1 MSKELCLKT
10 IEDFRDFHF
19 LVKDYQRGY
28 KWTATEVRQLL
39 DDLNEFE
46 PKENEFYCLQPIVIK
61 ADNDKKE
68 VIDGQQRCTTIYLIL
83 QYLGQHLFD
92 ITYQTREQSAEFLT
106 KIATLG
112 ISGEWNDWVA
122 SYSEKDNV
130 DNYHFFQAYRTIQDW
145 FAEKSEDEKNRFLE
159 KLLSKTKVIW
169 YEVTG
174 EIDSI
179 ELFTRIN
186 SNKIPLTEAELIKA
200 LFLIALTD
208 TSTQREWV
216 VAQQWDKI
224 ENELEEDEFWY
235 FITANIPPATPIDYI
250 FSLSEVVKKQENYQG
265 EYPIFNA
272 YYNAYKNAEN
282 KKQWVETQW
291 NEVRNN
297 FLTLKEW
304 FKDFEYY
311 HLVGA
316 LIHLGYNIN
325 TIFDL
330 KLQSNS
336 KTAFKEALKAEF
348 AKIIGSF
355 GNNLENVY
363 YNSGKERKA
372 LLLFNIISIL
382 QSEEKAYRFPFN
394 KFKTMNWYIEHIH
407 AIATDTNNKDVQKA
421 WLREN
426 KEYISGTLRKKIEDI
441 LSPKEIEDILSRK
454 DIEEEELSSLVEKVT
469 NELSEKG
476 FDNDNINEISNL
488 TLLDS
493 GTNRSYKNIIFPLK
507 RMRII
512 EEDKKG
518 TFIPL
523 CTKNVFQ
530 KYYTPKAND
539 LSIWTKDDKENYRK
553 SIITTF
559 NTFVNNGK

>member
-1 MSKELCLKT
+1 MSKILELKS
-10 IEDFRDFHF
+10 IENFRGFHF

-46 PKENEFYCLQPIVIK
+46 PKENEFYCLQPIIIK

-68 VIDGQQRCTTIYLIL
+68 LIDGQQRCSTIYLIL

-145 FAEKSEDEKNRFLE
+145 FAEKSEDEKNCFLE

-174 EIDSI
+174 KIDSI

-235 FITANIPPATPIDYI
+235 FITANTPPATPIDYI

-272 YYNAYKNAEN
+272 YYNVYKNAEN

-394 KFKTMNWYIEHIH
+394 KFKTMNWDIEHIH

-426 KEYISGTLRKKIEDI
+426 KEYISETLRKEIEDDI
-441 LSPKEIEDILSRK
+441 LSPKEIE
-454 DIEEEELSSLVEKVT
+454 EEKLSSLVEKVT

-476 FDNDNINEISNL
+476 FDNENINDLSNL

-530 KYYTPKAND
+530 KYYTPDASD
-539 LSIWTKDDKENYRK
+539 LSIWSKEDKDNYRQ

>member
-1 MSKELCLKT
+1 MSKILELKS
-10 IEDFRDFHF
+10 IENFRGFHF

-46 PKENEFYCLQPIVIK
+46 PKENEFYCLQPIIIK
-61 ADNDKKE
+61 VDNDKKE
-68 VIDGQQRCTTIYLIL
+68 LIDGQQRCTTIYLIL

-92 ITYQTREQSAEFLT
+92 ITYQTREQSAEFLNE
-106 KIATLG
+106 IATLNL
-112 ISGEWNDWVA
+112 SGEWNDWVA
-122 SYSEKDNV
+122 SHSKKDNV
-130 DNYHFFQAYRTIQDW
+130 DNYHFFQAYRAIQNW
-145 FAEKSEDEKNRFLE
+145 FAEKSEDEKSRFLE

-208 TSTQREWV
+208 ASTRREWV
-216 VAQQWDKI
+216 VAQQWDTT
-224 ENELEEDEFWY
+224 ENELEESEFWY
-235 FITANIPPATPIDYI
+235 FIAANTPPATPIDYI

-363 YNSGKERKA
+363 YSSGKERKA

-394 KFKTMNWYIEHIH
+394 KFKTMNWDIEHIH
-407 AIATDTNNKDVQKA
+407 AIATDTNNKAVQKA
-421 WLREN
+421 WLDEN
-426 KEYISGTLRKKIEDI
+426 KEYISRPLREEIKNI
-441 LSPKEIEDILSRK
+441 LSLKEIE
-454 DIEEEELSSLVEKVT
+454 EEKLSSLVEKVT
-469 NELSEKG
+469 NELLEKG
-476 FDNDNINEISNL
+476 FDNDNINDLSNL

-530 KYYTPKAND
+530 KYYTPDASD
-539 LSIWTKDDKENYRK
+539 LSIWSKEDKENYRQ

>member
-1 MSKELCLKT
+1 MSKILELKS
-10 IEDFRDFHF
+10 IENFRGFHF

-68 VIDGQQRCTTIYLIL
+68 LIDGQQRCTTIYLIL

-145 FAEKSEDEKNRFLE
+145 FAEKSEDEKNCFLE

-174 EIDSI
+174 KIDSI

-235 FITANIPPATPIDYI
+235 FITANTPPATPIDYI

-336 KTAFKEALKAEF
+336 KIAFKEALKAEF

-382 QSEEKAYRFPFN
+382 QAEEKAYRFPFN
-394 KFKTMNWYIEHIH
+394 KFKTMNWDIEHIH
-407 AIATDTNNKDVQKA
+407 AIATDTNNKAVQKA
-421 WLREN
+421 WLDEN
-426 KEYISGTLRKKIEDI
+426 KEYISAPLREEIKNI
-441 LSPKEIEDILSRK
+441 LSLKEIE
-454 DIEEEELSSLVEKVT
+454 EEKLSSLVEKVT

-476 FDNDNINEISNL
+476 FDNDNINDLSNL

-523 CTKNVFQ
+523 CTKNIFQ

>member
-1 MSKELCLKT
+1 MSKILELKS
-10 IEDFRDFHF
+10 IENFRGFHF

-68 VIDGQQRCTTIYLIL
+68 LIDGQQRCSTIYLIL

-92 ITYQTREQSAEFLT
+92 ITYQTRAQSAEFLNE
-106 KIATLG
+106 IATLNL
-112 ISGEWNDWVA
+112 SGEWNDWVA
-122 SYSEKDNV
+122 SHSKKDNV
-130 DNYHFFQAYRTIQDW
+130 DNYHFFQAYRAIQNW
-145 FAEKSEDEKNRFLE
+145 FAEKSEDEKSRFLE

-174 EIDSI
+174 KIDSI

-235 FITANIPPATPIDYI
+235 FITANTPPATPIDYI

-272 YYNAYKNAEN
+272 YYNVYKNAEN

-316 LIHLGYNIN
+316 LIHLEYNIN

-394 KFKTMNWYIEHIH
+394 KFKTMNWDIEHIH

-426 KEYISGTLRKKIEDI
+426 KEYISETLRKEIEDDI
-441 LSPKEIEDILSRK
+441 LSPKEIE
-454 DIEEEELSSLVEKVT
+454 EEKLSSLVEKVT

-476 FDNDNINEISNL
+476 FDNENINDLSNL

-530 KYYTPKAND
+530 KYYTPDASD
-539 LSIWTKDDKENYRK
+539 LSIWSKEDKENYRQ

>member
-1 MSKELCLKT
+1 MSKILELKS
-10 IEDFRDFHF
+10 IENFRGFHF

-68 VIDGQQRCTTIYLIL
+68 LIDGQQRCTTIYLIL

-92 ITYQTREQSAEFLT
+92 ITYQTREQSAEFLNE
-106 KIATLG
+106 IATLNL
-112 ISGEWNDWVA
+112 SGEWNDWVA
-122 SYSEKDNV
+122 SHSKKDNV
-130 DNYHFFQAYRTIQDW
+130 DNYHFFQAYRAIQNW
-145 FAEKSEDEKNRFLE
+145 FAEKSEDEKSRFLE

-208 TSTQREWV
+208 ASTRREWV
-216 VAQQWDKI
+216 VAQQWDTT
-224 ENELEEDEFWY
+224 ENELEESEFWY
-235 FITANIPPATPIDYI
+235 FIAANTPPATPIDYI

-363 YNSGKERKA
+363 YSSGKERKA

-394 KFKTMNWYIEHIH
+394 KFKTMNWDIEHIH
-407 AIATDTNNKDVQKA
+407 AIATDTNNKAVQKA
-421 WLREN
+421 WLEEN
-426 KEYISGTLRKKIEDI
+426 KNYITDDETLAKKIQDI
-441 LSPKEIEDILSRK
+441 LSLKEIK
-454 DIEEEELSSLVEKVT
+454 EEELSSLVEEVT
-469 NELSEKG
+469 KYLSEKG
-476 FDNDNINEISNL
+476 FDNDNINDLSNL

-530 KYYTPKAND
+530 KYYTPKANN
-539 LSIWTKDDKENYRK
+539 LSIWSKDDKENYRQ

>member
-1 MSKELCLKT
+1 MSKILELKS
-10 IEDFRDFHF
+10 IENFRGFHF

-46 PKENEFYCLQPIVIK
+46 PKENEFYCLQPIIIK
-61 ADNDKKE
+61 VDNDKKE
-68 VIDGQQRCTTIYLIL
+68 LIDGQQRCTTIYLIL

-112 ISGEWNDWVA
+112 ISGEWNDLVA

-208 TSTQREWV
+208 ASTRREWV
-216 VAQQWDKI
+216 VAQQWDTT
-224 ENELEEDEFWY
+224 ENELEESEFWY
-235 FITANIPPATPIDYI
+235 FIAANTPPATPIDYI

-272 YYNAYKNAEN
+272 YYNAFKNVEN

-363 YNSGKERKA
+363 YSSGKERKA

-394 KFKTMNWYIEHIH
+394 KFKTMNWDIEHIH
-407 AIATDTNNKDVQKA
+407 AIATDTNNKAVQKA
-421 WLREN
+421 WLEEN
-426 KEYISGTLRKKIEDI
+426 KNYITDDETLAKKIQDI
-441 LSPKEIEDILSRK
+441 LSLKEIK
-454 DIEEEELSSLVEKVT
+454 EEELSSLVEEVT
-469 NELSEKG
+469 KYLSEKG
-476 FDNDNINEISNL
+476 FDNDNINDLSNL

-530 KYYTPKAND
+530 KYYTPKANN
-539 LSIWTKDDKENYRK
+539 LSIWSKDDKENYRQ

>member
-1 MSKELCLKT
+1 MSKILELKS
-10 IEDFRDFHF
+10 IENFRGFHF
-19 LVKDYQRGY
+19 LVKNYQRGY

-46 PKENEFYCLQPIVIK
+46 PKENEFYCLQPFIIK
-61 ADNDKKE
+61 VDNDKKE
-68 VIDGQQRCTTIYLIL
+68 LIDGQQRCTTIYLIL

-92 ITYQTREQSAEFLT
+92 ITYQTRKQSAEFLNE
-106 KIATLG
+106 IATLNL
-112 ISGEWNDWVA
+112 SGEWNDWVA
-122 SYSEKDNV
+122 SHSKKDNV
-130 DNYHFFQAYRTIQDW
+130 DNYHFFQAYRAIQNW
-145 FAEKSEDEKNRFLE
+145 FAEKSEDEKSRFLE
-159 KLLSKTKVIW
+159 KLLSRTKVIW
-169 YEVTG
+169 YEVMG

-200 LFLIALTD
+200 LFLLALTD
-208 TSTQREWV
+208 ASTRREWV
-216 VAQQWDKI
+216 VAQQWDTT
-224 ENELEEDEFWY
+224 ENELEESELWY
-235 FITANIPPATPIDYI
+235 FIAANTPPATPIDYI

-363 YNSGKERKA
+363 YSSGKERKT

-394 KFKTMNWYIEHIH
+394 KFKTMNWDIEHIH

-426 KEYISGTLRKKIEDI
+426 KEYISETLRKEIEKI
-441 LSPKEIEDILSRK
+441 LSLKEIE
-454 DIEEEELSSLVEKVT
+454 EEKLSSLVEEVT
-469 NELSEKG
+469 KYLSEKG
-476 FDNDNINEISNL
+476 FDNENINDLSNL

-530 KYYTPKAND
+530 KYYTPDASD
-539 LSIWTKDDKENYRK
+539 LSIWSKEDKENYRQ

>member
-1 MSKELCLKT
+1 MSKILELKS
-10 IEDFRDFHF
+10 IENFRGFHF

-68 VIDGQQRCTTIYLIL
+68 LIDGQQRCTTIYLIL

-145 FAEKSEDEKNRFLE
+145 FAEKSEDEKNCFLE

-174 EIDSI
+174 KIDSI

-235 FITANIPPATPIDYI
+235 FITANTPPATPIDYI

-272 YYNAYKNAEN
+272 YYNVYKNAEN

-394 KFKTMNWYIEHIH
+394 KFKTMNWDIEHIH

-426 KEYISGTLRKKIEDI
+426 KEYISETLRKEIEDDI
-441 LSPKEIEDILSRK
+441 LSPKEIE
-454 DIEEEELSSLVEKVT
+454 EEKLSSLVEKVT

-476 FDNDNINEISNL
+476 FDNENINDLSNL

-530 KYYTPKAND
+530 KYYTPDASD
-539 LSIWTKDDKENYRK
+539 LSIWSKEDKENYRQ

>member
-1 MSKELCLKT
+1 MSKILELKS
-10 IEDFRDFHF
+10 IENFRGFHF

-61 ADNDKKE
+61 EDSGKKE
-68 VIDGQQRCTTIYLIL
+68 LIDGQQRCTTIYLIL

-92 ITYQTREQSAEFLT
+92 ITYQTRKQSTEFLNE
-106 KIATLG
+106 IATLNL
-112 ISGEWNDWVA
+112 SGEWNDWVA
-122 SYSEKDNV
+122 SHSKKDNV
-130 DNYHFFQAYRTIQDW
+130 DNYHFFQAYRAIQDW
-145 FAEKSEDEKNRFLE
+145 FSEKSEDEKSCFLE

-179 ELFTRIN
+179 ELFTHIN

-200 LFLIALTD
+200 LFLITLTD

-235 FITANIPPATPIDYI
+235 FITANTPPATPIDYI

-297 FLTLKEW
+297 FLMLKEW

-325 TIFDL
+325 TIFKI

-363 YNSGKERKA
+363 YSSGKERKA

-394 KFKTMNWYIEHIH
+394 KFKTMNWDIEHIH

-421 WLREN
+421 WLSEN
-426 KEYISGTLRKKIEDI
+426 KEYISETLRE
-441 LSPKEIEDILSRK
+441 EIEDILSLK
-454 DIEEEELSSLVEKVT
+454 EIEEEKLSSLIEKVT

-476 FDNDNINEISNL
+476 FDNENINDLSNL

-530 KYYTPKAND
+530 KYYTPNAND
-539 LSIWTKDDKENYRK
+539 LSIWTKDDKENYRQ
-553 SIITTF
+553 SIIITF

>member
-1 MSKELCLKT
+1 MSKILELKS
-10 IEDFRDFHF
+10 IENFRGFHF

-46 PKENEFYCLQPIVIK
+46 PKENEFYCLQPIIIK
-61 ADNDKKE
+61 VDNDKKE
-68 VIDGQQRCTTIYLIL
+68 LIDGQQRCTTIYLIL

-92 ITYQTREQSAEFLT
+92 ITYQTREQSAEFLNE
-106 KIATLG
+106 IATLNL
-112 ISGEWNDWVA
+112 SGEWNDWVA
-122 SYSEKDNV
+122 SHSKKDNV
-130 DNYHFFQAYRTIQDW
+130 DNYHFFQAYRAIQNW
-145 FAEKSEDEKNRFLE
+145 FAEKSEDEKSRFLE

-208 TSTQREWV
+208 ASTRREWV
-216 VAQQWDKI
+216 VAQQWDTT
-224 ENELEEDEFWY
+224 ENELEESEFWY
-235 FITANIPPATPIDYI
+235 FIAANTPPATPIDYI

-282 KKQWVETQW
+282 KKLWVETQW

-363 YNSGKERKA
+363 YSSGKERKA

-394 KFKTMNWYIEHIH
+394 KFKTMNWDIEHIH
-407 AIATDTNNKDVQKA
+407 AIATDTNNKAVQKA
-421 WLREN
+421 WLEEN
-426 KEYISGTLRKKIEDI
+426 KNYITDDETLAKKIQDI
-441 LSPKEIEDILSRK
+441 LSLKEIK
-454 DIEEEELSSLVEKVT
+454 EEELSSLVEEVT
-469 NELSEKG
+469 KYLSEKG
-476 FDNDNINEISNL
+476 FDNDNINDLSNL

-530 KYYTPKAND
+530 KYYTPKANN
-539 LSIWTKDDKENYRK
+539 LSIWSKDDKENYRQ

>member
-1 MSKELCLKT
+1 MSKILELKS
-10 IEDFRDFHF
+10 IENFRSFHF

-46 PKENEFYCLQPIVIK
+46 PKENEFYCLQPIIIK
-61 ADNDKKE
+61 VDNDKKE
-68 VIDGQQRCTTIYLIL
+68 LIDGQQRCTTIYLIL

-92 ITYQTREQSAEFLT
+92 ITYQTREQSAEFLNE
-106 KIATLG
+106 IATLNL
-112 ISGEWNDWVA
+112 SGEWNDWVA
-122 SYSEKDNV
+122 SHSKKDNV
-130 DNYHFFQAYRTIQDW
+130 DNYHFFQAYRAIQNW
-145 FAEKSEDEKNRFLE
+145 FAEKSEDEKSRFLE

-208 TSTQREWV
+208 ASTRREWV
-216 VAQQWDKI
+216 VAQQWDTT
-224 ENELEEDEFWY
+224 ENELEESEFWY
-235 FITANIPPATPIDYI
+235 FIAANTPPATPIDYI

-282 KKQWVETQW
+282 KKLWVETQW

-316 LIHLGYNIN
+316 LIHLGYKIN

-336 KTAFKEALKAEF
+336 KTAFKETLKAEF

-363 YNSGKERKA
+363 YSSGKERKA

-394 KFKTMNWYIEHIH
+394 KFKTMNWDIEHIH
-407 AIATDTNNKDVQKA
+407 AIATDTNNKAVQKA
-421 WLREN
+421 WLEEN
-426 KEYISGTLRKKIEDI
+426 KNYITDDETLAKKIQDI
-441 LSPKEIEDILSRK
+441 LSLKEIK
-454 DIEEEELSSLVEKVT
+454 EEELSSLVEEVT
-469 NELSEKG
+469 KYLSEKG
-476 FDNDNINEISNL
+476 FDNDNINDLSNL

-530 KYYTPKAND
+530 KYYTPKANN
-539 LSIWTKDDKENYRK
+539 LSIWSKDDKENYRQ

>member
-1 MSKELCLKT
+1 MSKILELKS
-10 IEDFRDFHF
+10 IENFRGFHF

-68 VIDGQQRCTTIYLIL
+68 LIDGQQRCTTIYLIL

-112 ISGEWNDWVA
+112 ISGEWNDWVD

-145 FAEKSEDEKNRFLE
+145 FAKKSEKEKEVWVKKLLE
-159 KLLSKTKVIW
+159 KCKVIW
-169 YEVTG
+169 YEV
-174 EIDSI
+174 ENELDSI

-235 FITANIPPATPIDYI
+235 FITANTPPATPIDYI

-382 QSEEKAYRFPFN
+382 QSEEKVYRFPFN
-394 KFKTMNWYIEHIH
+394 KFKTMNWDIEHIH

-426 KEYISGTLRKKIEDI
+426 KEYISGTLRKEIEDI
-441 LSPKEIEDILSRK
+441 LSPKEIE
-454 DIEEEELSSLVEKVT
+454 EEILSSLVEKVT

-476 FDNDNINEISNL
+476 FDNDNINDLSNL

-493 GTNRSYKNIIFPLK
+493 RTNRSYKNIIFPLK

-523 CTKNVFQ
+523 CTKNIFQ

>member
-1 MSKELCLKT
+1 MSKILELKS
-10 IEDFRDFHF
+10 IENFRGFHF

-46 PKENEFYCLQPIVIK
+46 PKENEFYCLQPIIIK
-61 ADNDKKE
+61 VDNDKKE
-68 VIDGQQRCTTIYLIL
+68 LIDGQQRCTTIYLIL

-92 ITYQTREQSAEFLT
+92 ITYQTRAQSAEFLNE
-106 KIATLG
+106 IATLNL
-112 ISGEWNDWVA
+112 SGEWNDWVA
-122 SYSEKDNV
+122 SHSKKDNV
-130 DNYHFFQAYRTIQDW
+130 DNYHFFQAYRAIQNW
-145 FAEKSEDEKNRFLE
+145 FAEKSEDEKSRFLE

-174 EIDSI
+174 KIDSI

-235 FITANIPPATPIDYI
+235 FITANTPPATPIDYI

-272 YYNAYKNAEN
+272 YYNVYKNAEN

-394 KFKTMNWYIEHIH
+394 KFKTMNWDIEHIH

-426 KEYISGTLRKKIEDI
+426 KEYISETLRKEIEDDI
-441 LSPKEIEDILSRK
+441 LSPKEIE
-454 DIEEEELSSLVEKVT
+454 EEKLSSLVEKVT

-476 FDNDNINEISNL
+476 FDNENINDLSNL

-530 KYYTPKAND
+530 KYYTPDASD
-539 LSIWTKDDKENYRK
+539 LSIWSKEDKENYRQ

>member
-1 MSKELCLKT
+1 MSKILELKS
-10 IEDFRDFHF
+10 IENFLGFHF

-68 VIDGQQRCTTIYLIL
+68 LIDGQQRCSTIYLIL

-235 FITANIPPATPIDYI
+235 FITANTPPATPIDYI

-272 YYNAYKNAEN
+272 YYNAYKNAKN

-394 KFKTMNWYIEHIH
+394 KFKTMNWDIEHIH

-421 WLREN
+421 WLSEN
-426 KEYISGTLRKKIEDI
+426 KEYISETLREEIKDI
-441 LSPKEIEDILSRK
+441 LSQKEID
-454 DIEEEELSSLVEKVT
+454 EEKLSSLVEKVT
-469 NELSEKG
+469 SELSEKG
-476 FDNDNINEISNL
+476 FDNENINEISNL

-493 GTNRSYKNIIFPLK
+493 GTNRSYKNIIFSLK

-530 KYYTPKAND
+530 KYYTPNASD
-539 LSIWTKDDKENYRK
+539 LSIWTKDDKENYRQ

>member
-1 MSKELCLKT
+1 MSKILELKS
-10 IEDFRDFHF
+10 IENFRGFHF

-68 VIDGQQRCTTIYLIL
+68 LIDGQQRCTTIYLIL

-112 ISGEWNDWVA
+112 ISGEWNDLVA

-272 YYNAYKNAEN
+272 YYNAFKNVEN

-394 KFKTMNWYIEHIH
+394 KFKTMNWDIEHIH
-407 AIATDTNNKDVQKA
+407 AIATDTNNKAVQKA
-421 WLREN
+421 WLEEN
-426 KEYISGTLRKKIEDI
+426 KNYITDDETLAKKIQDI
-441 LSPKEIEDILSRK
+441 LSLKEIK
-454 DIEEEELSSLVEKVT
+454 EEELSSLVEEVT
-469 NELSEKG
+469 KYLSEKG
-476 FDNDNINEISNL
+476 FDNDNINDLSNL

-530 KYYTPKAND
+530 KYYTPDASD
-539 LSIWTKDDKENYRK
+539 LSIWSKEDKENYRQ

>member
-10 IEDFRDFHF
+10 IEDFQDFHF

-28 KWTATEVRQLL
+28 KWTEVEVNQLL
-39 DDLNEFE
+39 NDIDEFQSQE
-46 PKENEFYCLQPIVIK
+46 GFYCLQPIVIK

-68 VIDGQQRCTTIYLIL
+68 LIDGQQRCTTIYLIL
-83 QYLGQHLFD
+83 QYLVQHLFD

-112 ISGEWNDWVA
+112 ISGEWNDWIA

-145 FAEKSEDEKNRFLE
+145 FAEKSEDEKNCFLE

-174 EIDSI
+174 KIDSI

-235 FITANIPPATPIDYI
+235 FITANTPPATPIDYI

-394 KFKTMNWYIEHIH
+394 KFKTMNWDIEHIH
-407 AIATDTNNKDVQKA
+407 AIATDTNNKAVQKA
-421 WLREN
+421 WLEEN
-426 KEYISGTLRKKIEDI
+426 KNYITDDETLAKKIQDI
-441 LSPKEIEDILSRK
+441 LSLKEIK
-454 DIEEEELSSLVEKVT
+454 EEELSSLVEEVT
-469 NELSEKG
+469 KYLSEKG
-476 FDNDNINEISNL
+476 FDNDNINDLSNL

-539 LSIWTKDDKENYRK
+539 LSIWTKDDKENYRQ

>member
-1 MSKELCLKT
+1 MSKILELKS
-10 IEDFRDFHF
+10 IENFRGFHF

-46 PKENEFYCLQPIVIK
+46 PKENEFYCLQPIIIK
-61 ADNDKKE
+61 VDNDKKE
-68 VIDGQQRCTTIYLIL
+68 LIDGQQRCTTIYLIL

-92 ITYQTREQSAEFLT
+92 ITYQTREQSAKFLNE
-106 KIATLG
+106 IATLNL
-112 ISGEWNDWVA
+112 SGEWNDWKA
-122 SYSEKDNV
+122 SHSKKDNV
-130 DNYHFFQAYRTIQDW
+130 DNYHFFQAYRAIQNW
-145 FAEKSEDEKNRFLE
+145 FAEKSEDEKSRFLE

-208 TSTQREWV
+208 ASTRREWV
-216 VAQQWDKI
+216 VAQQWDTT
-224 ENELEEDEFWY
+224 ENELEESEFWY
-235 FITANIPPATPIDYI
+235 FIAANTPPATPIDYI

-282 KKQWVETQW
+282 KKLWVETQW

-363 YNSGKERKA
+363 YSSGKERKA

-394 KFKTMNWYIEHIH
+394 KFKTMNWDIEHIH
-407 AIATDTNNKDVQKA
+407 AIATDTNNKAVQKA
-421 WLREN
+421 WLEEN
-426 KEYISGTLRKKIEDI
+426 KNYITDDETLAKKIQDI
-441 LSPKEIEDILSRK
+441 LSLKEIK
-454 DIEEEELSSLVEKVT
+454 EEELSSLVEEVT
-469 NELSEKG
+469 KYLSEKG
-476 FDNDNINEISNL
+476 FDNDNINDLSNL

-530 KYYTPKAND
+530 KYYTPKANN
-539 LSIWTKDDKENYRK
+539 LSIWSKDDKENYRQ

>member
-1 MSKELCLKT
+1 MSKILELKS
-10 IEDFRDFHF
+10 IENFRGFHF

-68 VIDGQQRCTTIYLIL
+68 LIDGQQRCTTIYLIL

-112 ISGEWNDWVA
+112 ISGEWNDWLA
-122 SYSEKDNV
+122 SYSEEDNV

-272 YYNAYKNAEN
+272 YYNAFKNVEN

-291 NEVRNN
+291 NELRNN

-394 KFKTMNWYIEHIH
+394 KFKTMNWDIEHIH
-407 AIATDTNNKDVQKA
+407 AIATDTNNKAVQKA
-421 WLREN
+421 WLEEN
-426 KEYISGTLRKKIEDI
+426 KNYITDDETLAKKIQDI
-441 LSPKEIEDILSRK
+441 LSLKEIK
-454 DIEEEELSSLVEKVT
+454 EEELSSLVEEVT
-469 NELSEKG
+469 KYLSEKG
-476 FDNDNINEISNL
+476 FDNDNINDLSNL

-530 KYYTPKAND
+530 KYYTPDASD
-539 LSIWTKDDKENYRK
+539 LSIWSKEDKENYRQ

>member
-1 MSKELCLKT
+1 MSKILELKS
-10 IEDFRDFHF
+10 IENFLGFHF

-68 VIDGQQRCTTIYLIL
+68 LIDGQQRCTTIYLIL

-235 FITANIPPATPIDYI
+235 FITANTPPATPIDYI

-272 YYNAYKNAEN
+272 YYNAYKNAKN

-348 AKIIGSF
+348 TKIIGSF

-363 YNSGKERKA
+363 YSSGKERKA

-394 KFKTMNWYIEHIH
+394 KFKTMNWDIEHIH

-421 WLREN
+421 WLSEN
-426 KEYISGTLRKKIEDI
+426 KEYISETLREEIKDI
-441 LSPKEIEDILSRK
+441 LSQKEID
-454 DIEEEELSSLVEKVT
+454 EEKLSSLVEKVT
-469 NELSEKG
+469 SELSEKG
-476 FDNDNINEISNL
+476 FDNENINEISNL

-493 GTNRSYKNIIFPLK
+493 GTNRSYKNIIFSLK

-530 KYYTPKAND
+530 KYYTPNASD
-539 LSIWTKDDKENYRK
+539 LSIWTKDDKENYRQ

-559 NTFVNNGK
+559 NTFVK

>member
-10 IEDFRDFHF
+10 IEDFQDFHF
-19 LVKDYQRGY
+19 LVKNYQRGY
-28 KWTATEVRQLL
+28 KWTEVEVNQLL
-39 DDLNEFE
+39 NDIDEFQSQE
-46 PKENEFYCLQPIVIK
+46 GFYCLQPIVIK

-68 VIDGQQRCTTIYLIL
+68 LIDGQQRCTTIYLIL

-112 ISGEWNDWVA
+112 ISGEWNDWIA

-145 FAEKSEDEKNRFLE
+145 FAEKSEDEKNCFLE

-174 EIDSI
+174 KIDSI

-235 FITANIPPATPIDYI
+235 FITANTPPATPIDYI

-394 KFKTMNWYIEHIH
+394 KFKTMNWDIEHIH
-407 AIATDTNNKDVQKA
+407 AIATDTNNKAVQKA
-421 WLREN
+421 WLEEN
-426 KEYISGTLRKKIEDI
+426 KNYITDDETLAKKIQDI
-441 LSPKEIEDILSRK
+441 LSLKEIK
-454 DIEEEELSSLVEKVT
+454 EEELSSLVEEVT
-469 NELSEKG
+469 KYLSEKG
-476 FDNDNINEISNL
+476 FDNDNINDLSNL

-539 LSIWTKDDKENYRK
+539 LSIWTKDDKENYRQ

>member
-1 MSKELCLKT
+1 MANLILKP
-10 IEDFRDFHF
+10 IKDFQNFHF
-19 LVKDYQRGY
+19 WVKNYQRGY
-28 KWTATEVRQLL
+28 KWTREEVTQLL
-39 DDLNEFE
+39 NDIYDFD
-46 PKENEFYCLQPIVIK
+46 PQKENEFYCLQPIVIK
-61 ADNDKKE
+61 EDSGKKE
-68 VIDGQQRCTTIYLIL
+68 LIDGQQRCTTIYLIL
-83 QYLGQHLFD
+83 KYLGKDTFD
-92 ITYQTREQSAEFLT
+92 ISYQTRKQSAEFLT

-112 ISGEWNDWVA
+112 ISGEWNDWLA
-122 SYSEKDNV
+122 SYSEEDNV

-145 FAEKSEDEKNRFLE
+145 FAEKSEDKKSRFLE

-216 VAQQWDKI
+216 VAQQWDTT
-224 ENELEEDEFWY
+224 ENELEESEFWY
-235 FITANIPPATPIDYI
+235 FIAANTPPATPIDYI
-250 FSLSEVVKKQENYQG
+250 FSLSKVVKEQENYQG

-272 YYNAYKNAEN
+272 FYSAYKKAEN
-282 KKQWVETQW
+282 KRLWVEAQW
-291 NEVRNN
+291 EEVRNN

-330 KLQSNS
+330 KLPSNS
-336 KTAFKEALKAEF
+336 KIAFKEALNAEF
-348 AKIIGSF
+348 TKIIGSF

-394 KFKTMNWYIEHIH
+394 KFKTMNWDIEHIH

-421 WLREN
+421 WLKEN
-426 KEYISGTLRKKIEDI
+426 KDYITDDETLRKKIQDI
-441 LSPKEIEDILSRK
+441 LSLKEIK
-454 DIEEEELSSLVEKVT
+454 EEELSSLVEEVT
-469 NELSEKG
+469 KYLSEKG
-476 FDNDNINEISNL
+476 FDNDNINDLSNL

-530 KYYTPKAND
+530 KYYTPDASD
-539 LSIWTKDDKENYRK
+539 LSIWSKEDKENYRQ

>member
-1 MSKELCLKT
+1 M
-10 IEDFRDFHF
+10 
-19 LVKDYQRGY
+19 KDYQRGY

-39 DDLNEFE
+39 DDLNEFQ

-68 VIDGQQRCTTIYLIL
+68 LIDGQQRCTTIYLIL

-112 ISGEWNDWVA
+112 ISGEWNDWIA

-145 FAEKSEDEKNRFLE
+145 FAEKSEDEKNCFLE

-174 EIDSI
+174 KIDSI

-235 FITANIPPATPIDYI
+235 FITANTPPATPIDYI

-348 AKIIGSF
+348 AKIISSF

-394 KFKTMNWYIEHIH
+394 KFKTMNWDIEHIH

-421 WLREN
+421 WLRGN
-426 KEYISGTLRKKIEDI
+426 KEYISETLRE
-441 LSPKEIEDILSRK
+441 EIEDILSLK
-454 DIEEEELSSLVEKVT
+454 EIEEEKLSSLVEKVT

-476 FDNDNINEISNL
+476 FDNENINEISNL

-530 KYYTPKAND
+530 KYYTPDASD
-539 LSIWTKDDKENYRK
+539 LSIWSKEDKENYRQ

>member
-1 MSKELCLKT
+1 MSKILELKS
-10 IEDFRDFHF
+10 IENFRGFHF

-28 KWTATEVRQLL
+28 KWTTTEVRQLL

-68 VIDGQQRCTTIYLIL
+68 LIDGQQRCTTIYLIL

-112 ISGEWNDWVA
+112 ISGEWNDWIA

-145 FAEKSEDEKNRFLE
+145 FAEKSEDEKNCFLE

-174 EIDSI
+174 KIDSI

-235 FITANIPPATPIDYI
+235 FITANTPPATPIDYI

-272 YYNAYKNAEN
+272 YYNVYKNAEN

-394 KFKTMNWYIEHIH
+394 KFKTMNWDIEHIH

-426 KEYISGTLRKKIEDI
+426 KEYISETLRKEIEDDI
-441 LSPKEIEDILSRK
+441 LSPKEIE
-454 DIEEEELSSLVEKVT
+454 EEKLSSLVEKVT

-476 FDNDNINEISNL
+476 FDNENINDLSNL

-530 KYYTPKAND
+530 KYYTPDASD
-539 LSIWTKDDKENYRK
+539 LSIWSKEDKENYRQ

>member
-10 IEDFRDFHF
+10 IEDFQDFHF
-19 LVKDYQRGY
+19 LVKNYQRGY
-28 KWTATEVRQLL
+28 KWTEVEVNQLL
-39 DDLNEFE
+39 NDIDEFQSQE
-46 PKENEFYCLQPIVIK
+46 GFYCLQPIVIK

-68 VIDGQQRCTTIYLIL
+68 LIDGQQRCTTIYLIL

-112 ISGEWNDWVA
+112 ISGEWNDWIA

-145 FAEKSEDEKNRFLE
+145 FAEKSEDEKNCFLE

-174 EIDSI
+174 KIDSI

-235 FITANIPPATPIDYI
+235 FITANTPPATPIDYI

-282 KKQWVETQW
+282 KKLWVETQW

-363 YNSGKERKA
+363 YSSGKERKA

-394 KFKTMNWYIEHIH
+394 KFKTMNWDIEHIH
-407 AIATDTNNKDVQKA
+407 AIATDTNNKAVQKA
-421 WLREN
+421 WLEEN
-426 KEYISGTLRKKIEDI
+426 KNYITDDETLAKKIQDI
-441 LSPKEIEDILSRK
+441 LSLKEIK
-454 DIEEEELSSLVEKVT
+454 EEELSSLVEEVT
-469 NELSEKG
+469 KYLSEKG
-476 FDNDNINEISNL
+476 FDNDNINDLSNL

-539 LSIWTKDDKENYRK
+539 LSIWTKDDKENYRQ

>member
-10 IEDFRDFHF
+10 IENFRDFHF

-28 KWTATEVRQLL
+28 KWTEVEVNQLL
-39 DDLNEFE
+39 NDIDEFQSQE
-46 PKENEFYCLQPIVIK
+46 GFYCLQPIVIK
-61 ADNDKKE
+61 ADNDEKE
-68 VIDGQQRCTTIYLIL
+68 LIDGQQRCTTIYLIL

-92 ITYQTREQSAEFLT
+92 ITYQTRKQSAKFLNE
-106 KIATLG
+106 IATLNL
-112 ISGEWNDWVA
+112 SGEWNDWVA
-122 SYSEKDNV
+122 SHSKKDNV
-130 DNYHFFQAYRTIQDW
+130 DNYHFFQAYKAIQNW
-145 FAEKSEDEKNRFLE
+145 FAKKSEKEKETWEE
-159 KLLSKTKVIW
+159 KLLKKTKVIW
-169 YEVTG
+169 YEVEN

-235 FITANIPPATPIDYI
+235 FITANTPPATPIDYI

-272 YYNAYKNAEN
+272 YYNAYKNAKN

-304 FKDFEYY
+304 FKNFEYY

-363 YNSGKERKA
+363 YSSGKERKA

-382 QSEEKAYRFPFN
+382 QSEEKAYRFPFY
-394 KFKTMNWYIEHIH
+394 KFKTMNWDIEHIH
-407 AIATDTNNKDVQKA
+407 AIATDTNNKAVQKA
-421 WLREN
+421 WLEEN
-426 KEYISGTLRKKIEDI
+426 KNYITDDEILAKKIQDI
-441 LSPKEIEDILSRK
+441 LSLKEIK
-454 DIEEEELSSLVEKVT
+454 EEELSSLVEEVT
-469 NELSEKG
+469 KYLSEKG
-476 FDNDNINEISNL
+476 FDNDNINDLSNL

-530 KYYTPKAND
+530 KYYTPDASD
-539 LSIWTKDDKENYRK
+539 LSIWSKEDKENYRQ

>member
-1 MSKELCLKT
+1 MSKILELKS
-10 IEDFRDFHF
+10 IENFRGFHF
-19 LVKDYQRGY
+19 LVKNYQRGY

-46 PKENEFYCLQPIVIK
+46 PKENEFYCLQPIIIK
-61 ADNDKKE
+61 VDNDKKE
-68 VIDGQQRCTTIYLIL
+68 LIDGQQRCTTIYLIL
-83 QYLGQHLFD
+83 QYLGQDLFD
-92 ITYQTREQSAEFLT
+92 ISYQTRKQSAEFLT

-130 DNYHFFQAYRTIQDW
+130 DNYHFFQAYQTIQDW
-145 FAEKSEDEKNRFLE
+145 FSEKSEDEKSCFLE

-208 TSTQREWV
+208 ASTRSEWV
-216 VAQQWDKI
+216 VAQQWDTT

-311 HLVGA
+311 HLVGT
-316 LIHLGYNIN
+316 LIHLGHNIKD
-325 TIFDL
+325 IFTL
-330 KLQSNS
+330 KQQSDS

-363 YNSGKERKA
+363 YSSGKERKA

-394 KFKTMNWYIEHIH
+394 KFKTMNWDIEHIH
-407 AIATDTNNKDVQKA
+407 AIATDTNNKAVQKA
-421 WLREN
+421 WLEEN
-426 KEYISGTLRKKIEDI
+426 KNYITDDETLAKKIQDI
-441 LSPKEIEDILSRK
+441 LSSKEIK
-454 DIEEEELSSLVEKVT
+454 EEELSSLVEEVT
-469 NELSEKG
+469 KYLSEKG
-476 FDNDNINEISNL
+476 FDNDNINDLSNL

-530 KYYTPKAND
+530 KYYTPKANN
-539 LSIWTKDDKENYRK
+539 LSIWSKDDKENYRQ

>member
-10 IEDFRDFHF
+10 IEDFQDFHF

-28 KWTATEVRQLL
+28 KWTEVEVNQLL
-39 DDLNEFE
+39 NDIDEFQPQE
-46 PKENEFYCLQPIVIK
+46 GFYCLQPIVIK

-68 VIDGQQRCTTIYLIL
+68 LIDGQQRCTTIYLIL
-83 QYLGQHLFD
+83 QYLGQHLFE
-92 ITYQTREQSAEFLT
+92 ITYQTRKQSAEFLNE
-106 KIATLG
+106 IATLNL
-112 ISGEWNDWVA
+112 SGEWNDWVA
-122 SYSEKDNV
+122 SHSKKDNV
-130 DNYHFFQAYRTIQDW
+130 DNYHFFQAYRAIQNW
-145 FAEKSEDEKNRFLE
+145 FAEKSEDEKSRFLE
-159 KLLSKTKVIW
+159 KLLSKNKVIW

-208 TSTQREWV
+208 ASTRREWV
-216 VAQQWDKI
+216 VAQQWDTT
-224 ENELEEDEFWY
+224 ENELEESEFWY
-235 FITANIPPATPIDYI
+235 FIAANTPPSTPIDYI

-348 AKIIGSF
+348 AKIIGIWKQF
-355 GNNLENVY
+355 RECVLQQWQ
-363 YNSGKERKA
+363 GKESFVA
-372 LLLFNIISIL
+372 FQYYFNI
-382 QSEEKAYRFPFN
+382 
-394 KFKTMNWYIEHIH
+394 
-407 AIATDTNNKDVQKA
+407 AI
-421 WLREN
+421 R
-426 KEYISGTLRKKIEDI
+426 
-441 LSPKEIEDILSRK
+441 
-454 DIEEEELSSLVEKVT
+454 
-469 NELSEKG
+469 
-476 FDNDNINEISNL
+476 
-488 TLLDS
+488 
-493 GTNRSYKNIIFPLK
+493 
-507 RMRII
+507 
-512 EEDKKG
+512 
-518 TFIPL
+518 
-523 CTKNVFQ
+523 
-530 KYYTPKAND
+530 
-539 LSIWTKDDKENYRK
+539 RK
-553 SIITTF
+553 SLSF
-559 NTFVNNGK
+559 SFQ

>member
-1 MSKELCLKT
+1 MSKILELKS
-10 IEDFRDFHF
+10 IENFRGFHF

-46 PKENEFYCLQPIVIK
+46 PKENEFYCLQPIIIK
-61 ADNDKKE
+61 VDNDKKE
-68 VIDGQQRCTTIYLIL
+68 LIDGQQRCTTIYLIL

-92 ITYQTREQSAEFLT
+92 ITYQTREQSAEFLNE
-106 KIATLG
+106 IATLNL
-112 ISGEWNDWVA
+112 SGEWNDWVA
-122 SYSEKDNV
+122 SHSKKDNV
-130 DNYHFFQAYRTIQDW
+130 DNYHFFQAYRAIQNW
-145 FAEKSEDEKNRFLE
+145 FAEKSEDEKSRFLE

-208 TSTQREWV
+208 ASTRREWV
-216 VAQQWDKI
+216 VAQQWDTT
-224 ENELEEDEFWY
+224 ENELEESEFWY
-235 FITANIPPATPIDYI
+235 FIAANTPPATPIDYI

-348 AKIIGSF
+348 VKIIGSF

-363 YNSGKERKA
+363 YSSGKERKA

-394 KFKTMNWYIEHIH
+394 KFKTMNWDIEHIH
-407 AIATDTNNKDVQKA
+407 AIATDTNNKAVQKA
-421 WLREN
+421 WLDEN
-426 KEYISGTLRKKIEDI
+426 KEYISKPLRE
-441 LSPKEIEDILSRK
+441 EIEDILSRK

-469 NELSEKG
+469 SELSEKG
-476 FDNDNINEISNL
+476 FDNENIDEISNL

>member
-1 MSKELCLKT
+1 MSKILELKS
-10 IEDFRDFHF
+10 IENFRGFHF

-39 DDLNEFE
+39 DDLNEFK
-46 PKENEFYCLQPIVIK
+46 PKENEFYCLQPIIIK
-61 ADNDKKE
+61 VDNDKKE
-68 VIDGQQRCTTIYLIL
+68 LIDGQQRCTTIYLIL

-92 ITYQTREQSAEFLT
+92 ITYQTREQSAEFLNE
-106 KIATLG
+106 IATLNL
-112 ISGEWNDWVA
+112 SGEWNDWVA

-145 FAEKSEDEKNRFLE
+145 FAEKSEDEKSRFLE

-208 TSTQREWV
+208 ASTRREWV
-216 VAQQWDKI
+216 VAQQWDTT
-224 ENELEEDEFWY
+224 ENELEESEFWY
-235 FITANIPPATPIDYI
+235 FIAANTPPATPIDYI

-282 KKQWVETQW
+282 KKLWVETQW

-363 YNSGKERKA
+363 YSSGKERKA

-394 KFKTMNWYIEHIH
+394 KFKTMNWDIEHIH
-407 AIATDTNNKDVQKA
+407 AIATDTNNKAVQKA
-421 WLREN
+421 WLEEN
-426 KEYISGTLRKKIEDI
+426 KNYITDDETLAKKIQDI
-441 LSPKEIEDILSRK
+441 LSLKEIK
-454 DIEEEELSSLVEKVT
+454 EEELSSLVEEVT
-469 NELSEKG
+469 KYLSEKG
-476 FDNDNINEISNL
+476 FDNDNINDLSNL

-530 KYYTPKAND
+530 KYYTPKANN
-539 LSIWTKDDKENYRK
+539 LSIWSKDDKENYRQ

>member
-1 MSKELCLKT
+1 MSKILELKS
-10 IEDFRDFHF
+10 IENFRGFHF

-46 PKENEFYCLQPIVIK
+46 PKENEFYCLQPIIIK
-61 ADNDKKE
+61 VDNDKKE
-68 VIDGQQRCTTIYLIL
+68 LIDGQQRCTTIYLIL

-92 ITYQTREQSAEFLT
+92 ITYQTREQSAEFLNE
-106 KIATLG
+106 IATLNL
-112 ISGEWNDWVA
+112 SGEWNDWVA
-122 SYSEKDNV
+122 SHSKKDNV
-130 DNYHFFQAYRTIQDW
+130 DNYHFFQAYRAIQNW
-145 FAEKSEDEKNRFLE
+145 FAEKSEDEKSRFLE

-208 TSTQREWV
+208 ASTRREWV
-216 VAQQWDKI
+216 VAQQWDTT
-224 ENELEEDEFWY
+224 ENELEESEFWY
-235 FITANIPPATPIDYI
+235 FIAANTPPATPIDYI

-282 KKQWVETQW
+282 KKLWVETQW

-336 KTAFKEALKAEF
+336 KTAFKETLKAEF

-363 YNSGKERKA
+363 YSSGKERKA

-394 KFKTMNWYIEHIH
+394 KFKTMNWDIEHIH
-407 AIATDTNNKDVQKA
+407 AIATDTNNKAVQKA
-421 WLREN
+421 WLEEN
-426 KEYISGTLRKKIEDI
+426 KNYITDDETLAKKIQDI
-441 LSPKEIEDILSRK
+441 LSLKEIK
-454 DIEEEELSSLVEKVT
+454 EEELSSLVEEVT
-469 NELSEKG
+469 KYLSEKG
-476 FDNDNINEISNL
+476 FDNDNINDLSNL

-530 KYYTPKAND
+530 KYYTPKANN
-539 LSIWTKDDKENYRK
+539 LSIWSKDDKENYRQ

>member
-10 IEDFRDFHF
+10 IENFRDFHF

-28 KWTATEVRQLL
+28 KWTEVEVNQLL
-39 DDLNEFE
+39 NDIDEFQLQE
-46 PKENEFYCLQPIVIK
+46 GFYCLQPIVIK

-68 VIDGQQRCTTIYLIL
+68 LIDGQQRCTTIYLIL
-83 QYLGQHLFD
+83 QYLGQDLFD
-92 ITYQTREQSAEFLT
+92 ISYQTRKQSAEFLT

-145 FAEKSEDEKNRFLE
+145 FAEKSEDKKSRFLE

-235 FITANIPPATPIDYI
+235 FITANTPPATPIDYI
-250 FSLSEVVKKQENYQG
+250 FSLSEVVKKQEKYKG
-265 EYPIFNA
+265 EYPNFNA
-272 YYNAYKNAEN
+272 YYNAYKNTEN

-363 YNSGKERKA
+363 YSSGKERKA

-394 KFKTMNWYIEHIH
+394 KFKTMNWDIEHIH
-407 AIATDTNNKDVQKA
+407 AIATDTNNKAVQKA

-426 KEYISGTLRKKIEDI
+426 KEYISGTLRKEIEDI
-441 LSPKEIEDILSRK
+441 LLSPKEIE
-454 DIEEEELSSLVEKVT
+454 EEKLSSLVEKVT

-476 FDNDNINEISNL
+476 FDNENIDEISNL

-539 LSIWTKDDKENYRK
+539 LSIWSKEDKENYRQ

>member
-1 MSKELCLKT
+1 MSKILELKS
-10 IEDFRDFHF
+10 IENFRGFHF

-46 PKENEFYCLQPIVIK
+46 PKENEFYCLQPIIIK
-61 ADNDKKE
+61 VDNDKKE
-68 VIDGQQRCTTIYLIL
+68 LIDGQQRCTTIYLIL

-92 ITYQTREQSAEFLT
+92 ITYQTREQSAEFLNE
-106 KIATLG
+106 IATLNL
-112 ISGEWNDWVA
+112 SGEWNDWVA
-122 SYSEKDNV
+122 SHSKKDNV
-130 DNYHFFQAYRTIQDW
+130 DNYHFFQAYRAIQNW
-145 FAEKSEDEKNRFLE
+145 YAEKSEDEKSRFLE

-208 TSTQREWV
+208 ASTRREWV
-216 VAQQWDKI
+216 VAQQWDTT
-224 ENELEEDEFWY
+224 ENELEESEFWY
-235 FITANIPPATPIDYI
+235 FIAANTPPATPIDYI

-282 KKQWVETQW
+282 KKLWVETQW

-363 YNSGKERKA
+363 YSSGKERKA

-394 KFKTMNWYIEHIH
+394 KFKTMNWDIEHIH
-407 AIATDTNNKDVQKA
+407 AIATDTNNKAVQKA
-421 WLREN
+421 WLEEN
-426 KEYISGTLRKKIEDI
+426 KNYITDDETLAKKIQDI
-441 LSPKEIEDILSRK
+441 LSLKEIK
-454 DIEEEELSSLVEKVT
+454 EEELSSLVEEVT
-469 NELSEKG
+469 KYLSEKG
-476 FDNDNINEISNL
+476 FDNDNINDLSNL

-530 KYYTPKAND
+530 KYYTPKANN
-539 LSIWTKDDKENYRK
+539 LSIWSKDDKENYRQ

>member
-1 MSKELCLKT
+1 MSKILELKS
-10 IEDFRDFHF
+10 IENFLGFHF

-68 VIDGQQRCTTIYLIL
+68 LIDGQQRCTTIYLIL

-145 FAEKSEDEKNRFLE
+145 FAEKSEDEKNCFLE

-174 EIDSI
+174 KIDSI

-235 FITANIPPATPIDYI
+235 FITANTPPATPIDYI

-272 YYNAYKNAEN
+272 YYNVYKNAEN

-394 KFKTMNWYIEHIH
+394 KFKTMNWDIEHIH

-426 KEYISGTLRKKIEDI
+426 KEYISETLRKEIEDDI
-441 LSPKEIEDILSRK
+441 LSPKEIE
-454 DIEEEELSSLVEKVT
+454 EEKLSSLVEKVT
-469 NELSEKG
+469 KELSEKG
-476 FDNDNINEISNL
+476 FDNENINDLSNL

-530 KYYTPKAND
+530 KYYTPDASD
-539 LSIWTKDDKENYRK
+539 LSIWSKEDKENYRQ

>member
-1 MSKELCLKT
+1 MSKILELKS
-10 IEDFRDFHF
+10 IENFLGFHF

-68 VIDGQQRCTTIYLIL
+68 LIDGQQRCTTIYLIL

-235 FITANIPPATPIDYI
+235 FITANTPPATPIDYI

-272 YYNAYKNAEN
+272 YYNAYKNAKN

-394 KFKTMNWYIEHIH
+394 KFKTMNWDIEHIH

-426 KEYISGTLRKKIEDI
+426 KEYISETLRKEIEEDI
-441 LSPKEIEDILSRK
+441 LSPKEIE
-454 DIEEEELSSLVEKVT
+454 EEKLSSLVEKVT
-469 NELSEKG
+469 KELSEKG
-476 FDNDNINEISNL
+476 FDNENINDLSNL

-530 KYYTPKAND
+530 KYYTPDASD
-539 LSIWTKDDKENYRK
+539 LSIWSKEDKENYRQ

>member
-1 MSKELCLKT
+1 MSKILELKS
-10 IEDFRDFHF
+10 IENFRGFHF
-19 LVKDYQRGY
+19 LVKNYQRGY

-46 PKENEFYCLQPIVIK
+46 PKENEFYCLQPIIIK
-61 ADNDKKE
+61 VDNDKKE
-68 VIDGQQRCTTIYLIL
+68 LIDGQQRCTTIYLIL
-83 QYLGQHLFD
+83 QYLGQDLFD
-92 ITYQTREQSAEFLT
+92 ISYQTRKQSAEFLT

-130 DNYHFFQAYRTIQDW
+130 DNYHFFQAYQTIQDW
-145 FAEKSEDEKNRFLE
+145 FSEKSEDEKSRFLE

-208 TSTQREWV
+208 ASTRREWV
-216 VAQQWDKI
+216 VAQQWDTT
-224 ENELEEDEFWY
+224 ENELEESEFWY
-235 FITANIPPATPIDYI
+235 FIAANTPPATPIDYI

-336 KTAFKEALKAEF
+336 KTTFKEALKAEF

-363 YNSGKERKA
+363 YSSGKERKA

-394 KFKTMNWYIEHIH
+394 KFKTMNWDIEHIH
-407 AIATDTNNKDVQKA
+407 AIATDTNNKAVQKA
-421 WLREN
+421 WLEEN
-426 KEYISGTLRKKIEDI
+426 KNYITDDETLAKKIQDI
-441 LSPKEIEDILSRK
+441 LSSKEIK
-454 DIEEEELSSLVEKVT
+454 EEELSSLVEEVT
-469 NELSEKG
+469 KYLSEKG
-476 FDNDNINEISNL
+476 FDNDNINDLSNL

-530 KYYTPKAND
+530 KYYTPKANN
-539 LSIWTKDDKENYRK
+539 LSIWSKDDKENYRQ

>member
-1 MSKELCLKT
+1 MSKILELKS
-10 IEDFRDFHF
+10 IENFLGFHF

-68 VIDGQQRCTTIYLIL
+68 LIDGQQRCTTIYLIL

-235 FITANIPPATPIDYI
+235 FITANTPPATPIDYI

-272 YYNAYKNAEN
+272 YYNAYKNAKN

-394 KFKTMNWYIEHIH
+394 KFKTMNWDIEHIH

-426 KEYISGTLRKKIEDI
+426 KEYISETLRKEIEEDI
-441 LSPKEIEDILSRK
+441 LSPKEIE
-454 DIEEEELSSLVEKVT
+454 EEKLSSLVEKVT
-469 NELSEKG
+469 KELSEKG
-476 FDNDNINEISNL
+476 FDNENINDLSNL

-530 KYYTPKAND
+530 KYYTPNASD
-539 LSIWTKDDKENYRK
+539 LSIWTKDDKENYRQ

>member
-1 MSKELCLKT
+1 MSKILELKS
-10 IEDFRDFHF
+10 IENFLGFHF

-68 VIDGQQRCTTIYLIL
+68 LIDGQQRCTTIYLIL

-145 FAEKSEDEKNRFLE
+145 FAEKSEDKKNRFLE

-250 FSLSEVVKKQENYQG
+250 FSLSKVVKKQENYQG

-272 YYNAYKNAEN
+272 YYNAYKNAKN

-336 KTAFKEALKAEF
+336 KIAFKEALKAEF

-382 QSEEKAYRFPFN
+382 QSEENAYRFPFN
-394 KFKTMNWYIEHIH
+394 KFKTMNWDIEHIH

-426 KEYISGTLRKKIEDI
+426 KEYISGTLRKEIEDM
-441 LSPKEIEDILSRK
+441 LSQKEIE
-454 DIEEEELSSLVEKVT
+454 EEKLSSLVEKVT

-476 FDNDNINEISNL
+476 FDNDNINDISNL

-530 KYYTPKAND
+530 KYYTPNASD
-539 LSIWTKDDKENYRK
+539 LSIWSKEDKENYRQ

>member
-1 MSKELCLKT
+1 MSKILELKS
-10 IEDFRDFHF
+10 IENFRGFHF

-46 PKENEFYCLQPIVIK
+46 PKENEFYCLQPIIIK
-61 ADNDKKE
+61 VDNDKKE
-68 VIDGQQRCTTIYLIL
+68 LIDGQQRCTTIYLIL

-92 ITYQTREQSAEFLT
+92 ITYQTREQSAEFLNE
-106 KIATLG
+106 IATLNL
-112 ISGEWNDWVA
+112 SGEWNDWVA
-122 SYSEKDNV
+122 SHSKKDNV
-130 DNYHFFQAYRTIQDW
+130 DNYHFFQAYRAIQNW
-145 FAEKSEDEKNRFLE
+145 FAEKSKDEKSRFLE

-208 TSTQREWV
+208 ASTRREWV
-216 VAQQWDKI
+216 VAQQWDTT
-224 ENELEEDEFWY
+224 ENELEESEFWY
-235 FITANIPPATPIDYI
+235 FIAANTPPATPIDYI

-282 KKQWVETQW
+282 KKLWVETQW

-363 YNSGKERKA
+363 YSSGKERKA

-394 KFKTMNWYIEHIH
+394 KFKTMNWDIEHIH
-407 AIATDTNNKDVQKA
+407 AIATDTNNKAVQKA
-421 WLREN
+421 WLEEN
-426 KEYISGTLRKKIEDI
+426 KNYITDDKTLAKKNQDI
-441 LSPKEIEDILSRK
+441 LSLKEIK
-454 DIEEEELSSLVEKVT
+454 EEELSSLVEEVT
-469 NELSEKG
+469 KYLSEKG
-476 FDNDNINEISNL
+476 FDNDNINDLSNL

-539 LSIWTKDDKENYRK
+539 LSIWTKDDKENYRQ